1 MITISVS
8 KAKLLKVCVLFLLVL
23 FSVNDLRSQSICPTC
38 WVPVTKHRFVTNT
51 VVSPWIYGYLEYL
64 PPAYAANPTK
74 KFPLII
80 FISGIGSI
88 GGGTFESMCPAL
100 VCGALPLKIE
110 EGRVPNEVFHNGVP
124 YSFIVL
130 TPQMLGNVNGA
141 SDILA
146 MINYAVANYR
156 VDRSR
161 IYLTGLSSGE
171 GMIMNYMSSSAAN
184 AKKVAAV
191 VTMGACSGTNT
202 SGASNI
208 GTQNI
213 HYWGIQCAQDNVCS
227 ASNVVNWANA
237 VNSFSPPGNPMGRS
251 TLTPTYNPSFPH
263 DIWYNAY
270 DKEWRDNNT
279 GQSIYEWM
287 IQFASPTLVPAI
299 IENFNVY
306 ARNKQVTVEWT
317 SLTESESD
325 HFIIERSANGA
336 DFYEIGKVNAAGT
349 SSSKINY
356 SFIDPL
362 PLRGNN
368 FYRLVL
374 ANRDYSKDYFDIK
387 KVTVEDFGIRVVL
400 SPIPATKTL
409 QLIFNLNST
418 QNITFNITDVNGR
431 TLRTWSANF
440 SSGNANHPIDINTLA
455 AGVYYLHIRGT
466 DFTETKKFI
475 KQ

>member
-1 MITISVS
+1 MITIRFQP
-8 KAKLLKVCVLFLLVL
+8 KLLKSLLCAL
-23 FSVNDLRSQSICPTC
+23 IILLAFQESKSQSICPNC

-51 VVSPWIYGYLEYL
+51 IVSPWIYGYLEYL

-88 GGGTFESMCPAL
+88 GGGSFESMCPAL

-110 EGRVPNEVFHNGVP
+110 EGRVPNEVYHNGVP

-141 SDILA
+141 ADILA
-146 MINYAVANYR
+146 MINYAIAHYR

-191 VTMGACSGTNT
+191 VPMGACSGTN
-202 SGASNI
+202 SQGASNI

-213 HYWGIQCAQDNVCS
+213 HYWGIQCANDNVCG
-227 ASNVVNWANA
+227 ASNTVNWANA
-237 VNSFSPPGNPMGRS
+237 INAYSPPGNPMARA
-251 TLTPTYNPSFPH
+251 TLTPTYNPGFPH
-263 DIWYNAY
+263 DIWYSVY
-270 DKEWRDNNT
+270 DMDWRENGKN
-279 GQSIYEWM
+279 IYEWM
-287 IQFASPTLVPAI
+287 IQFSSPTLVPATI
-299 IENFNVY
+299 DNFNVF
-306 ARNKQVTVEWT
+306 AKNKQVNVEWT
-317 SLTESESD
+317 SLNESESD
-325 HFIIERSANGA
+325 HFIVERSANGA
-336 DFYEIGKVNAAGT
+336 DFYEVGKVTAAGT
-349 SSSKINY
+349 SSTKINY

-374 ANRDYSKDYFDIK
+374 VNRDWSKEFFDIK
-387 KVTVEDFGIRVVL
+387 KITTEDFGVRVVL
-400 SPIPATKTL
+400 SPIPANKTL
-409 QLIFNLNST
+409 QLIFNVNSAQT
-418 QNITFNITDVNGR
+418 ISFNITDVNGR
-431 TLRTWSANF
+431 KLKTWSAKV
-440 SSGNANHPIDINTLA
+440 STGSASMPIDINTLA
-455 AGVYYLHIRGT
+455 AGVYYLNIQASE
-466 DFTETKKFI
+466 FTETKKFI

>member
-1 MITISVS
+1 MITIPMSRTR
-8 KAKLLKVCVLFLLVL
+8 LLRLCVLVL
-23 FSVNDLRSQSICPTC
+23 IVVFSTSDLKSQSICPTC

-88 GGGTFESMCPAL
+88 GGGTFESMCPTL

-110 EGRVPNEVFHNGVP
+110 EGRVPNEVYHNGVP

-146 MINYAVANYR
+146 MINYAIAHYR

-171 GMIMNYMSSSAAN
+171 GMIMNYMSSSPAN
-184 AKKVAAV
+184 AKKIAAV
-191 VTMGACSGTNT
+191 VPMGSCSGAN
-202 SGASNI
+202 SQGATNI

-213 HYWGIQCAQDNVCS
+213 HYWGIQCANDNVCP
-227 ASNVVNWANA
+227 ASNTTNWANA
-237 VNSFSPPGNPMGRS
+237 INSVSPPGNPMALA
-251 TLTPTYNPSFPH
+251 TLTPVYNPGFPH

-270 DKEWRDNNT
+270 DMDWRINGKN
-279 GQSIYEWM
+279 IYEWM
-287 IQFASPTLVPAI
+287 IQFSSPTLVPATI
-299 IENFNVY
+299 ANFNVY

-325 HFIIERSANGA
+325 HFVIERSANGA
-336 DFYEIGKVNAAGT
+336 DFYEIGKVNAAGN
-349 SSSKINY
+349 SNSKINY

-374 ANRDYSKDYFDIK
+374 VNRDYSSDYFDIK
-387 KVTVEDFGIRVVL
+387 KITTEDYGVRVVL
-400 SPIPATKTL
+400 SPIPATKQL
-409 QLIFNLNST
+409 QLLFNLNST
-418 QNITFNITDVNGR
+418 QNVTFNITDINGR
-431 TLRTWSANF
+431 SLKTWSANL
-440 SSGNANHPIDINTLA
+440 SSGAVSQPIDINSLA
-455 AGVYYLHIRGT
+455 AGVYYLHIKGT
-466 DFTETKKFI
+466 EFTETKKFI